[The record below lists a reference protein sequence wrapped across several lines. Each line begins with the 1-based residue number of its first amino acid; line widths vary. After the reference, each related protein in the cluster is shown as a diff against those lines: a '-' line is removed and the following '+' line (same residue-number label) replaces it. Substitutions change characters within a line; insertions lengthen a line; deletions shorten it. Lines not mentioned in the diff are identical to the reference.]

1 MRRPDALENILLA
14 LLCGVLVSAAWS
26 CATVTPAARLH
37 DALPIV
43 AASTRELCKSAGD
56 AVLDALEAHAID
68 HATAT
73 KRLDEVH
80 ATCRQLGTG
89 LALLDDAT
97 ARLVS
102 GGEP

>member
-1 MRRPDALENILLA
+1 VTARQTI
-14 LLCGVLVSAAWS
+14 GVLVLLMAPFAS
-26 CATVTPAARLH
+26 CATAGSSPAARLH

-68 HATAT
+68 DATAT

-80 ATCRQLGTG
+80 ATCRELGTG

-97 ARLVS
+97 ARLAAD
-102 GGEP
+102 GGL